1 LKTRSELETNW
12 WWTLLHRPLN
22 MRGEI
27 TEQMRHDEFERV
39 KMIVHGFC
47 FRLISGLEF
56 FRLRC

>member
-27 TEQMRHDEFERV
+27 TEQMRHDEFERTPLLNINV
-39 KMIVHGFC
+39 KNPRGKFD
-47 FRLISGLEF
+47 
-56 FRLRC
+56 